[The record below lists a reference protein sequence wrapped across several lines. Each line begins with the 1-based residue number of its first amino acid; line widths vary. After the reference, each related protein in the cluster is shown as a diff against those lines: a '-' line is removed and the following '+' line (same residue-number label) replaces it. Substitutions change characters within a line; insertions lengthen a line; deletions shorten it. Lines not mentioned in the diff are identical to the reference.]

1 MSYFD
6 LCYARK
12 EDLFCSVGT
21 GEDVDLEVLVDD
33 FVCFYMAGIAKPY
46 KLHVSLDVSSVII
59 TLV

>member
-12 EDLFCSVGT
+12 DDLFCSVET

-33 FVCFYMAGIAKPY
+33 FLTFYMAGEQNY
-46 KLHVSLDVSSVII
+46 ELCMSVWMSA
-59 TLV
+59 L